1 MQQAKASR
9 PRAEAHKVKKRSQVT
24 GRDKQARKTQ
34 LLKRGTPSVTR
45 SIADAICIKAGNIFF
60 VAESDGGIP
69 VKDGHGYGLYY
80 HDCRF
85 LNGYEL
91 QLADSKPIVL
101 AGATGGMGAA
111 NFELTNPHFELGG
124 GKQLPSGQ
132 IGISWNRELD
142 GTALSLA
149 DHILIKNYSQSPVE
163 FPITLSFEADFEDVF
178 AVRGLFV
185 ECPGEMHKPE
195 WKDEK
200 LVFAYDGADAYQ
212 RGLTVSFSPK
222 PDVRRVRAARYMI
235 ALDRLEER
243 EIQVSLVI
251 SERKTE
257 RRGRGGKLEVAG
269 RKFAD
274 PKLVVADLSS
284 DWSKDWPE
292 IQSDSLLLNKAIER
306 ASRDLQS
313 LRSSIRGDG
322 YFAAGIP
329 WFTTLFGRD
338 SLITAMQMLPIR
350 PQIAAETLRL
360 LATYQARETDAR
372 RDAQPGKIL
381 HELRVGELA
390 ATGSIPHSP
399 YYGTVDATPLFL
411 ILMDE
416 YVHWTGDM
424 ALFNELRA
432 PLELALEWIDSY
444 GDLNGDG
451 YVDYKTTSDQ
461 GLVNQGWK
469 DSINS
474 TLNSDGSFAKPPI
487 ALVEVQGY
495 VYRAKMCLAH
505 LYEQAGQPERG
516 KSLRSSADALAVQ
529 IQPRFLERRTWHL
542 RDGAASGGP
551 AGGGS
556 DVQCGPRAMVRDRR
570 PGQGAENCATAN
582 GERYVHRLGHPNAFR
597 E

>member
-1 MQQAKASR
+1 M
-9 PRAEAHKVKKRSQVT
+9 
-24 GRDKQARKTQ
+24 
-34 LLKRGTPSVTR
+34 
-45 SIADAICIKAGNIFF
+45 N
-60 VAESDGGIP
+60 GIS
-69 VKDGHGYGLYY
+69 L
-80 HDCRF
+80 
-85 LNGYEL
+85 E
-91 QLADSKPIVL
+91 LAD
-101 AGATGGMGAA
+101 
-111 NFELTNPHFELGG
+111 
-124 GKQLPSGQ
+124 Q
-132 IGISWNRELD
+132 I
-142 GTALSLA
+142 
-149 DHILIKNYSQSPVE
+149 HIKNYSQSRVE
-163 FPITLSFEADFEDVF
+163 FPITLSFAADFEDVF

-195 WKDEK
+195 WKDGK
-200 LVFAYDGADAYQ
+200 LVFAYDGADAY
-212 RGLTVSFSPK
+212 RRRLTVSFSPK
-222 PDVRRVRAARYMI
+222 PDARRVRAVRYRI

-243 EIQVSLVI
+243 EIQISLGI
-251 SERKTE
+251 SETKTE
-257 RRGRGGKLEVAG
+257 GRTRGAKLEVAG
-269 RKFAD
+269 REFAD
-274 PKLVVADLSS
+274 PKLVVAEVSS

-416 YVHWTGDM
+416 YVHWTGDL
-424 ALFNELRA
+424 ALFKELQE
-432 PLELALEWIDSY
+432 PLELALNWIDSY

-469 DSINS
+469 DFHQ
-474 TLNSDGSFAKPPI
+474 LHA
-487 ALVEVQGY
+487 
-495 VYRAKMCLAH
+495 
-505 LYEQAGQPERG
+505 
-516 KSLRSSADALAVQ
+516 
-529 IQPRFLERRTWHL
+529 
-542 RDGAASGGP
+542 
-551 AGGGS
+551 
-556 DVQCGPRAMVRDRR
+556 
-570 PGQGAENCATAN
+570 
-582 GERYVHRLGHPNAFR
+582 
-597 E
+597 